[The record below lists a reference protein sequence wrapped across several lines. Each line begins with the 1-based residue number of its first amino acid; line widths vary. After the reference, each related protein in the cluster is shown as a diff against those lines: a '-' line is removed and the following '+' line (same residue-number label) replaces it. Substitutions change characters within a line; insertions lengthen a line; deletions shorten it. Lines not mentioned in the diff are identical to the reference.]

1 MLATEGHTQPRTP
14 NIAHDTTLR
23 GWPWA
28 EGTHAWIEPT
38 AMHLIALHAVGQAT
52 HPRSLEATQLLLDR
66 QLPAGGCNYGNTI
79 VFNQRLLPHVQ
90 STGLSPVGT
99 GARHDGTADGQV
111 AALPDQ
117 RLARDRRN
125 VLVMLRGD
133 GTGRPRCRP
142 SRPAGSAAPGLP
154 PPGSSQQSG
163 CLSRSPHRFGFVA
176 ARGLPS
182 NYHRVGVPR
191 ECCLERTT
199 HDTSHHAPQPVVGG
213 AATTA
218 VLAGPVVRHM
228 TAPRANVFVAR
239 GQSYA
244 GNLTRTIRDGL
255 LSVGVPAAFW
265 KNKRVLLKPN
275 LVEPSRDIPQ
285 MTTHPAM
292 IVAAA
297 AVFRQWD
304 ATVTVGEAP
313 GHVRDTE
320 MALIES
326 GVAEV
331 LQDAKL
337 PFADL
342 NYEEVAWRANRGKAS
357 PLDGFYFPQSVVEAD
372 VVVSMPKMKT
382 HHWVG
387 DDRQHEKS
395 LWRATGDQVWLAQE
409 RAASCRHSAN
419 RI

>member
-1 MLATEGHTQPRTP
+1 
-14 NIAHDTTLR
+14 
-23 GWPWA
+23 
-28 EGTHAWIEPT
+28 
-38 AMHLIALHAVGQAT
+38 
-52 HPRSLEATQLLLDR
+52 
-66 QLPAGGCNYGNTI
+66 
-79 VFNQRLLPHVQ
+79 
-90 STGLSPVGT
+90 
-99 GARHDGTADGQV
+99 
-111 AALPDQ
+111 
-117 RLARDRRN
+117 
-125 VLVMLRGD
+125 MLRRD
-133 GTGRPRCRP
+133 GTGRSRCRP
-142 SRPAGSAAPGLP
+142 SRPAGAATPGLP
-154 PPGSSQQSG
+154 PPGPSQQSG
-163 CLSRSPHRFGFVA
+163 CLSCSPHGFGFVA
-176 ARGLPS
+176 ARGMPS
-182 NYHRVGVPR
+182 HYHRVGVPS

-199 HDTSHHAPQPVVGG
+199 HDTSPHATQPVVGWP
-213 AATTA
+213 ATTA

-228 TAPRANVFVAR
+228 MAPRANVFVAR

-297 AVFRQWD
+297 EVFRQWD
-304 ATVTVGEAP
+304 AAVTVGEAP

-342 NYEEVAWRANRGKAS
+342 NYEEVAWRVNRGKAS

-387 DDRQHEKS
+387 MTASMKNLYGVLPGIKYGWPKNVLHHAGIPQTVFDINSSLPSLLTIVDGIECMEGDGPIMGSCKSMGLVLVGDNLPAVDATMARIMGLEPSRISYLKLADRKLGPVQQSYIEQRGEPWES
-395 LWRATGDQVWLAQE
+395 V
-409 RAASCRHSAN
+409 ASPFQLLDKPHLQQLIN
-419 RI
+419 RDVALVS